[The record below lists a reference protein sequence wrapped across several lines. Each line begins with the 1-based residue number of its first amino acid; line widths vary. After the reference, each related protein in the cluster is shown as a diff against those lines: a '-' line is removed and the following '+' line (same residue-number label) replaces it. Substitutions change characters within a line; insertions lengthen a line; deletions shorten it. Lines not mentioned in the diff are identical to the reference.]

1 MCSWIKLVGNTQRLR
16 DRQTMHLVGGF
27 FPSELV
33 YYLKPVGALSF
44 YLADLHLH
52 ILPLGDIT
60 YSYKTL
66 KGSFSIK

>member
-1 MCSWIKLVGNTQRLR
+1 MVGNTHGLH

-44 YLADLHLH
+44 HLADLHLH
-52 ILPLGDIT
+52 FLPLGDIT

-66 KGSFSIK
+66 KGSFGIK

>member
-1 MCSWIKLVGNTQRLR
+1 
-16 DRQTMHLVGGF
+16 MHLVGGF

-44 YLADLHLH
+44 HLADLHLH
-52 ILPLGDIT
+52 FLPLGDIT

-66 KGSFSIK
+66 KGSFSTK